1 MSFSEKTQ
9 PAKIHVKE
17 LKVSEEEGAQNLL
30 PNGTFLEGLAKRW
43 AHKRAV
49 VLICSRDHLFFV
61 LYNEKARGERL
72 RGGCGYQKDRTKR
85 FWIEVKIP
93 RFCRV
98 YLKHPGDDVF
108 EKKIDDYYAVGEPL
122 AVHFDDDTPNSQE
135 INDFLRKEDAQC
147 KLQAEAADRANDTD
161 AMELARY
168 SPKRDVLL
176 YSTVAT
182 NVLTIN
188 FIKECSNKKR
198 LKVFVKRDVDLIK
211 RDLKDDQ
218 VVAACVQHDVP
229 CYVNVPVKFGP
240 YDLIGP
246 PDPTKCSFERVYDSQ
261 CVFFVK
267 NAENG
272 A

>member
-1 MSFSEKTQ
+1 MSFLEKPQ
-9 PAKIHVKE
+9 PVKNHVKE
-17 LKVSEEEGAQNLL
+17 LKVGPAHNVVKSGETYTL
-30 PNGTFLEGLAKRW
+30 TTLADKW
-43 AHKRAV
+43 LHKRAV
-49 VLICSRDHLFFV
+49 VLICSRDHLFFN
-61 LYNEKARGERL
+61 LYNEMAKGERL
-72 RGGCGYQKDRTKR
+72 RGKCGYQKDRTKR
-85 FWIEVKIP
+85 FWIEVKDP
-93 RFCRV
+93 RFCKV
-98 YLKHPGDDVF
+98 YLKHPGDKDF

-122 AVHFDDDTPNSQE
+122 AVHFDDNTENSKR
-135 INDFLRKEDAQC
+135 INDFLREQDAQC

-198 LKVFVKRDVDLIK
+198 LKVFVKRAVDLNK
-211 RDLKDDQ
+211 QDLEADK
-218 VVAACVQHDVP
+218 VVAACVKHDVP
-229 CYVNVPVKFGP
+229 CYVNVPVEFGP

-246 PDPTKCSFERVYDSQ
+246 PDPKKRWFERVYDSQ
-261 CVFFVK
+261 CVYFVK
-267 NAENG
+267 KAENG